1 MTVVGIVTFALR
13 FVSLVEIGP
22 VVGIRKPLEI
32 VTRYF
37 PALITLNSIETVQT
51 ILSAASASDLD
62 AFVSTVTFTCEI

>member
-62 AFVSTVTFTCEI
+62 AVVSTVPFTCEI